1 MFEKRIKNLTTLF
14 ILGMT
19 FLFMFSVVSSNQET
33 VQTSAN
39 VVSDKKIEWGI
50 KRGDNHKQPDLGSE
64 NKRIIDAY
72 NGISMGN
79 SEKPYVYL
87 TFDCGY
93 EAGYTEKILE
103 VLKQNEVKATF
114 FITGH
119 YLNSQP
125 DLVKKM
131 IDEGHII
138 GNHTPISLMSGNNK
152 NVKCQSNSLFKA
164 N

>member
-1 MFEKRIKNLTTLF
+1 MNKKKLEKITTSLAVFITCVFTLSIVNLNQSDKAVTT
-14 ILGMT
+14 
-19 FLFMFSVVSSNQET
+19 SS
-33 VQTSAN
+33 SATL
-39 VVSDKKIEWGI
+39 SEKKIEWGI
-50 KRGDNHKQPDLGSE
+50 KREDNHEQPDLGAE
-64 NKRIIDAY
+64 NKRIIDEY
-72 NGISMGN
+72 EGISMGN

-103 VLKQNEVKATF
+103 VLKQNDVKAAF

-125 DLVKKM
+125 DLVKRM

-138 GNHTPISLMSGNNK
+138 GNHTPKCLMSGNDIET
-152 NVKCQSNSLFKA
+152 KC
-164 N
+164 

>member
-1 MFEKRIKNLTTLF
+1 MNPNKMKKISTCLAIFLTFVFTVSVVQMSQIEQEDTTL
-14 ILGMT
+14 
-19 FLFMFSVVSSNQET
+19 
-33 VQTSAN
+33 TSAGAA
-39 VVSDKKIEWGI
+39 VSDKKIEWGI
-50 KRGDNHKQPDLGSE
+50 KRGDNHEQPDLGSE

-72 NGISMGN
+72 NGISIGN

-119 YLNSQP
+119 YLNSRP
-125 DLVKKM
+125 DLVEKM
-131 IDEGHII
+131 INEGHII
-138 GNHTPISLMSGNNK
+138 GNHTPKFLMSGSNK
-152 NVKCQSNSLFKA
+152 NVKC
-164 N
+164 